1 MGRGIQDMKR
11 WVANVKEPDLFPVAM
26 KILKEFKIGKR
37 EDGICILEI
46 FLLAKF

>member
-11 WVANVKEPDLFPVAM
+11 WVANVKEPDIFPVAM
-26 KILKEFKIGKR
+26 KIFKELKLGKR
-37 EDGICILEI
+37 EGEICVLEI